1 MKPGCIIVSA
11 AGITRTCRRTRTMDA
26 ASIRRIYVYTDAN
39 GDDCLV
45 ARGTRLRLQFISRR
59 ELLDPTVRLGVTA
72 LLDAVAANA
81 QIDATVPVYLDAL
94 AA

>member
-1 MKPGCIIVSA
+1 
-11 AGITRTCRRTRTMDA
+11 MDA